1 MPGLAVRRVV
11 AGGISSVCV
20 RLRRVRAIDTRPDT
34 QARDDDVD
42 GLDEPARGPVATVVA
57 PDEPGGAEP
66 PQRPGDGPWGQ
77 TKMVGDRADAR
88 AGRPPGLLRMGVEGH
103 VE

>member
-1 MPGLAVRRVV
+1 MPGVAVRRVV
-11 AGGISSVCV
+11 AGGASSVLV
-20 RLRRVRAIDTRPDT
+20 RLRRVRAIDARPDA

-66 PQRPGDGPWGQ
+66 PQGPGYGPRGQ
-77 TKMVGDRADAR
+77 TEMVGDHADDEVAER
-88 AGRPPGLLRMGVEGH
+88 FDACFGPLGE
-103 VE
+103 EE